1 MPDPSFA
8 VLFLFFFQNIQNRP
22 LDRLDYRIPNFNLAR
37 AARHCPP
44 GLQRTDTVDSLFE
57 GAKGEVMPWVS
68 ILLYGS
74 FIPAAYAG
82 YQIAG
87 GWGACAA
94 GLWTLVAVDLVHAFF
109 EWIAGRGTEE
119 VEPPITKGAL
129 RSFVWFVAMGAVCWY
144 FTDAW
149 VALSLVGGLVVGRS
163 FFGGILSGMVEEID
177 AQEET
182 RAEEAFEKVLDVLR
196 ANGLNVEEIEPP
208 ADTSEE
214 ALRGVLH
221 SALEPQI
228 VEIYMKHCG
237 GDGDHAAIL
246 SEVSEASAGAF
257 EITDVTSQVDEKRDD
272 VPPTVRVQFTHE
284 GVERRWK
291 FVQQG
296 GWLDPVFLE
305 AIAAY
310 CAEHTAVDFALFDI
324 SDESTIW
331 LSCDKSLAA
340 ALEELGAVKRY
351 AAIAGRKIDERYEDL
366 GGTAFSAEALHT
378 GGETLQAFFKE
389 RSMASMA
396 RDPEKALVEMAEGFM
411 TAANSTQATLDEEK
425 KKLG

>member
-1 MPDPSFA
+1 MVCDA
-8 VLFLFFFQNIQNRP
+8 TT
-22 LDRLDYRIPNFNLAR
+22 RLIACLK
-37 AARHCPP
+37 
-44 GLQRTDTVDSLFE
+44 
-57 GAKGEVMPWVS
+57 GAKGEIMPWVS

-87 GWGACAA
+87 SWGACAV

-109 EWIAGRGTEE
+109 EWTAGRGSDE

-129 RSFVWFVAMGAVCWY
+129 RSFVWFVGMGAVCWY

-163 FFGGILSGMVEEID
+163 FFGGILSGMVEELD
-177 AQEET
+177 AQDET
-182 RAEEAFEKVLDVLR
+182 RAHEAFEKVLDVLR
-196 ANGLNVEEIEPP
+196 TNGVNVEGLEPP

-214 ALRGVLH
+214 SLRGVLY

-228 VEIYMKHCG
+228 VEVYMKHCG
-237 GDGDHAAIL
+237 GDGDHASIL
-246 SEVSEASAGAF
+246 RQVSEASAGAF
-257 EITDVTSQVDEKRDD
+257 EVSNVTSQVDEKRDD

-296 GWLDPVFLE
+296 GWLDPAFLE

-310 CAEHTAVDFALFDI
+310 CAEHTAVDFALFDT

-331 LSCDKSLAA
+331 LCCDKSLAA
-340 ALEELGAVKRY
+340 AIEKLGAVKRY
-351 AAIAGRKIDERYEDL
+351 TAVTGRKIDDRYEDL
-366 GGTAFSAEALHT
+366 GGTALSAQALHA
-378 GGETLQAFFKE
+378 GSETLQAFFKD

-396 RDPEKALVEMAEGFM
+396 HDPEKALVEMAEGFI
-411 TAANSTQATLDEEK
+411 TAANSTQATLDEK
-425 KKLG
+425 KKKRG